1 MAKITVHATEV
12 NIIKVRGEDYICL
25 TDMFRDEEGQ
35 PYSQLDEK
43 SQYCGIYWIMGD
55 V

>member
-1 MAKITVHATEV
+1 MTNKVQLEV
-12 NIIKVRGEDYICL
+12 EQDNQDYICL

-43 SQYCGIYWIMGD
+43 SQYCGLYWIMGD